1 LQLLA
6 GNKPHDEIKFARR
19 YITRD
24 TAARGI
30 GFGLIRHRPGD
41 PLFRVKR
48 KSLFGKEVASFNA
61 NSLSCWFDPRSFC
74 LNTRI

>member
-6 GNKPHDEIKFARR
+6 GNKPHDDINFARR

-24 TAARGI
+24 IAARGI
-30 GFGLIRHRPGD
+30 GFGLIRHRPG
-41 PLFRVKR
+41 R

-61 NSLSCWFDPRSFC
+61 NSLSCWLDPRSFR